1 MVQNLFGNPNLH
13 SKTLSTAACIEIQKN
28 LVDIRM
34 RDFLARKRKSRE
46 LQLNWFLQ
54 DRRLSMFSN
63 NDKVAIMAH
72 ANAEGSDA
80 VDYLQQCEEHVKILF
95 EVDASEI
102 DMLNTMEKMLNELPA
117 PRKTVRGSTDYS
129 SEAVD
134 RVGTQFLT
142 MVDNIV
148 TFGVDPEEDLVPLQE
163 SLQALYIKN
172 ISTLEG
178 ASIKEKWAVAELT
191 KLKGQVKEAHCR
203 ANCVIKQAKK
213 EKMKA
218 LAKSKIDRKETRID
232 NLIDNV
238 DVSANKVNSE
248 ESAVF
253 MESVGGLL
261 NSEAQTLDTEIDN
274 LAVLDPEL
282 ASRAEKLRC
291 TASASAMKAMSSVR
305 RYRNKDGDAS
315 RCSAG
320 SFVP

>member
-1 MVQNLFGNPNLH
+1 MQRTPHNRPPSGDPSVQNLFGNPNVR
-13 SKTLSTAACIEIQKN
+13 SETPPTAARIEIQKN
-28 LVDIRM
+28 LSDIRM

-46 LQLNWFLQ
+46 LQLNRFLQ
-54 DRRLSMFSN
+54 DRRLSVFSN
-63 NDKVAIMAH
+63 DNKVAIMAH
-72 ANAEGSDA
+72 ANAEGSNA

-95 EVDASEI
+95 EGDASEI
-102 DMLNTMEKMLNELPA
+102 DMLNTMEKMLNELLA
-117 PRKTVRGSTDYS
+117 PRKTARGSTDYS

-142 MVDNIV
+142 MVDDIV
-148 TFGVDPEEDLVPLQE
+148 TFGVDPEEDLVALQE
-163 SLQALYIKN
+163 SLQALYVKN

-178 ASIKEKWAVAELT
+178 ASIKEKWATAELT
-191 KLKGQVKEAHCR
+191 KLKGQVKEAHSR

-218 LAKSKIDRKETRID
+218 LAKNKIDRKETRVY

-274 LAVLDPEL
+274 LAMLDPE
-282 ASRAEKLRC
+282 
-291 TASASAMKAMSSVR
+291 
-305 RYRNKDGDAS
+305 
-315 RCSAG
+315 
-320 SFVP
+320 